1 MYEYIVIS
9 SLRFFDMN
17 DIREIERMTMKEFA
31 FRMTAY
37 QLKRADK
44 AFDMHMQ
51 AWLNQQV
58 QASKSQGSK
67 QVPVYKRFT
76 DFYDLEKEER
86 KILGGERK
94 HKVEDN
100 KLKSLIMQA
109 NK

>member
-1 MYEYIVIS
+1 MYEYIVVS
-9 SLRFFDMN
+9 SIRFFDMN
-17 DIREIERMTMKEFA
+17 DMNEIERMTMKEFA

-58 QASKSQGSK
+58 QATKSQGSK
-67 QVPVYKRFT
+67 QVPVYRRFK

-100 KLKSLIMQA
+100 KLKALIMQA